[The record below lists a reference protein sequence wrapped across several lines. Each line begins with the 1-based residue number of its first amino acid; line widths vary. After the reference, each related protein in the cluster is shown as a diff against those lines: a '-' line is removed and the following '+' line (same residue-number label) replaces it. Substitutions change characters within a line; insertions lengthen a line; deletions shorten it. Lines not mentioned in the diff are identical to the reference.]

1 MKFLMGMCNQKGR
14 QKGKLGAK
22 EGSRNRDERG
32 EQKERRRKIISWN
45 CDRCGKWK
53 D

>member
-22 EGSRNRDERG
+22 REVEIEMKEVSKKREGE
-32 EQKERRRKIISWN
+32 K
-45 CDRCGKWK
+45 
-53 D
+53 